1 MQNNDEIVMEGG
13 QICIPIQKQ
22 SSSTTKD
29 IRISIRFKRSII
41 QRYRNDDRRWRKPST
56 STNLNNTK

>member
-1 MQNNDEIVMEGG
+1 MQNNDEIIMEGG

-29 IRISIRFKRSII
+29 IRISIK
-41 QRYRNDDRRWRKPST
+41 
-56 STNLNNTK
+56 